1 MDMNAP
7 SPTVL
12 TSSTPRRHSFSA
24 LALGIAMISALPL
37 AAHAASDE
45 AALTELLKATGGLA
59 SSPLVAEGWGSGQ
72 HCDDW
77 KGVTCTGGRVTHLD
91 LANYDLEGVLPVEI
105 GDLDQLKVLDLSNN
119 RFSGKI
125 PDSIGKL
132 TQLEELS
139 LDRNAFEGAVP
150 VSMKALTALTKL
162 DISYN
167 MLSSSNADDTDTFLT
182 EKQGDDWQ
190 ATQTVAPTG
199 LAVTGTTIDSISL
212 EWTPIAYTAD
222 GGKYEIIVSPDADL
236 SIDDDVLHKS
246 DDKTS
251 SKLTIAGLTPST
263 EYHLAIRTRTDSIPG
278 TGGQSLVSS
287 FSPSVSAFT
296 LLDTDRDGV
305 ADINDSDADND
316 GIPNDQEG
324 LDKDSDGDGIKD
336 YLEPNNID
344 TDGDGDPNYLDDDD
358 DNDGNIT
365 LNELGSNPDYPADSD
380 NNGIRDYLDAD
391 SKNAGGTSDGSGD
404 SDQDGLSDKEECPS
418 PANCAD
424 SDGDGLPNYMDSN
437 DDNDK
442 LDTASEGATL
452 DSDSDGVI
460 DALESNSRDTDGDGI
475 KDHEDPD
482 DDGDGRPTR
491 DELGADALEP
501 RDKDGD
507 NIPDYLD
514 ADSDNKA
521 ETKDGSGDSD
531 GDGISDYGECP
542 TAPACTDADGDGVP
556 SYMDTDEKTEV
567 KLPGSAVLGDSDTKS
582 GGGGGSLALSFIGI
596 MSGFAAAFRR
606 RIRQY

>member
-1 MDMNAP
+1 MDMNP
-7 SPTVL
+7 SFPTVSPP
-12 TSSTPRRHSFSA
+12 TSLRPLRFG
-24 LALGIAMISALPL
+24 LMALGVSVISALPL
-37 AAHAASDE
+37 AAYAASDE

-59 SSPLVAEGWGSGQ
+59 SSPLIAKGWGSGQ
-72 HCDDW
+72 HCDGW
-77 KGVTCTGGRVTHLD
+77 GGVTCSSGRVTQLD
-91 LANYDLEGVLPVEI
+91 LANLDLEGTLPVEI
-105 GDLDQLKVLDLSNN
+105 EDLDQLKVLDLSNN
-119 RFSGKI
+119 RFTGKI
-125 PDSIGKL
+125 PDGIGKL
-132 TQLEELS
+132 TQLEELN

-150 VSMKALTALTKL
+150 IGMKALTALTKL

-167 MLSSSNADDTDTFLT
+167 MLTSSNDEETDAFLT
-182 EKQGDDWQ
+182 DNQGDNWQ

-199 LAVTGTTIDSISL
+199 LTVTATTIDSISL
-212 EWTPIAYTAD
+212 KWTPIAYTAD

-236 SIDDDVLHKS
+236 SEEDDVLHKS

-251 SKLTIAGLTPST
+251 SKITIAGLSPST
-263 EYHLAIRTRTDSIPG
+263 EYHLAIRTRTESIPG
-278 TGGQSLVSS
+278 KTADWKLVSS

-316 GIPNDQEG
+316 GILNDVEG
-324 LDKDSDGDGIKD
+324 LDKDSDSDGIKD
-336 YLEPNNID
+336 YLEPNNVD
-344 TDGDGDPNYLDDDD
+344 TDGDGDLNYLDDDD

-380 NNGIRDYLDAD
+380 NDGIRDYLDAD

-404 SDQDGLSDKEECPS
+404 SDQDGLSDKEECPN
-418 PANCAD
+418 PASCAD

-442 LDTASEGATL
+442 LNTASEGATL

-521 ETKDGSGDSD
+521 DTKDGSGDSD

-556 SYMDTDEKTEV
+556 SYMDSDEQTEI
-567 KLPGSAVLGDSDTKS
+567 KLAGSAVLGDSGTKS
-582 GGGGGSLALSFIGI
+582 SGGGGSLALSFIGAI
-596 MSGFAAAFRR
+596 SGFAIGFRR
-606 RIRQY
+606 RRR